1 MFKLLRYLSPKD
13 EIIIVTVAA
22 FGYSVVASI
31 WGALTFEPGAPLF
44 FGPDLKFLVL
54 DELLILAVLAGFL
67 RVRGWTFDL
76 IGLGPDIR
84 ETFTGLGLAISV
96 EVLARVLWL
105 FVALSSSHVLDAG
118 RTFNP
123 VEGKIDPIVLI
134 VVSVINPI
142 YEELFLCG
150 YLVTALKERLGPWAA
165 INISVGIRLVCHL
178 YQGIVGI
185 IFIVPTGLIFTY
197 WYARRG
203 RLWPLIV
210 AHVLLDFFPLLPYM
224 GYS

>member
-1 MFKLLRYLSPKD
+1 EAGAGAEGDESEKEDGGGRVSNSLIRPTHWGVVVFKLLRHLSPKD

-22 FGYSVVASI
+22 FGYFVVESI

-44 FGPDLKFLVL
+44 SGPDLKSLVL

-84 ETFTGLGLAISV
+84 ETFTGIGLAISV

-118 RTFNP
+118 QNFNP
-123 VEGKIDPIVLI
+123 
-134 VVSVINPI
+134 
-142 YEELFLCG
+142 
-150 YLVTALKERLGPWAA
+150 
-165 INISVGIRLVCHL
+165 
-178 YQGIVGI
+178 
-185 IFIVPTGLIFTY
+185 
-197 WYARRG
+197 
-203 RLWPLIV
+203 
-210 AHVLLDFFPLLPYM
+210 
-224 GYS
+224 